1 MTVKT
6 AKPANTGRKQDT
18 RFAKGRSGNPK
29 GRPQGSRNRA
39 TVMLETIMEDKA
51 EDILQAVIQKAEEGD
66 LAAAKIILDRI
77 CPLRKDRPVTVDLP
91 AIEGAKDLVAAMSKV
106 IDVAAK
112 GDLTPAEAQGIA
124 NLIEVKRRTIETDD
138 IERRIAALEA
148 ENKWKK

>member
-1 MTVKT
+1 M
-6 AKPANTGRKQDT
+6 
-18 RFAKGRSGNPK
+18 
-29 GRPQGSRNRA
+29 
-39 TVMLETIMEDKA
+39 
-51 EDILQAVIQKAEEGD
+51 
-66 LAAAKIILDRI
+66 
-77 CPLRKDRPVTVDLP
+77 DLP

-138 IERRIAALEA
+138 IERRLAALEA